1 MFAVS
6 PLFLSCGCQMLF
18 NMNMSPYRKQLFC
31 IMFYVC
37 PTSSFFFP
45 SFRQLFLFNVTHHV
59 PDKDGILT
67 GRQYIETLRTCNGWV
82 GLDEHFSP
90 YRCPFMQTKN
100 AGTVVRT
107 GIHCVGKI
115 ISLRCTQPQRAR
127 SSAVFSLQRQSV
139 QGKVC

>member
-6 PLFLSCGCQMLF
+6 PLFLSCARQRRF

-107 GIHCVGKI
+107 GIYCVSKI

>member
-6 PLFLSCGCQMLF
+6 PLFLSCARQRRF

-37 PTSSFFFP
+37 PTSSFFLP

-115 ISLRCTQPQRAR
+115 ISLRCTQLQRAR

>member
-6 PLFLSCGCQMLF
+6 PLFLSYGRQGRF
-18 NMNMSPYRKQLFC
+18 NMNMSSYRKQLFC
-31 IMFYVC
+31 IMFHVC
-37 PTSSFFFP
+37 PTSSFFLP
-45 SFRQLFLFNVTHHV
+45 SFRPSFLFNVAHYV
-59 PDKDGILT
+59 FNKDGRLT
-67 GRQYIETLRTCNGWV
+67 ARQHIETLRTYNGLI
-82 GLDEHFSP
+82 GLDEYFIP
-90 YRCPFMQTKN
+90 YRCPFMQMKN
-100 AGTVVRT
+100 AGTGVRT

>member
-6 PLFLSCGCQMLF
+6 PLFLSCGCQRLF

-31 IMFYVC
+31 IILSAC
-37 PTSSFFFP
+37 PTSSFFLP
-45 SFRQLFLFNVTHHV
+45 SFRPLFLFNVTHYV
-59 PDKDGILT
+59 FDKEGRLT
-67 GRQYIETLRTCNGWV
+67 ARQYIETLRTYNGLV

-90 YRCPFMQTKN
+90 YRCPFMQMKN
-100 AGTVVRT
+100 AGTGVRT
-107 GIHCVGKI
+107 GIYCVSKI

>member
-6 PLFLSCGCQMLF
+6 PLFLSCGCQRLF